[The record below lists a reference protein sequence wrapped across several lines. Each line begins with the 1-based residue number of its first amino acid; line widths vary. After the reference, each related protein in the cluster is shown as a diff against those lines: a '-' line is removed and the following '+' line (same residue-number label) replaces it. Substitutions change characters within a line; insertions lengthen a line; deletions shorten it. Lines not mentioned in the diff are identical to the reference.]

1 MGNTG
6 GFTDFLAPTAYGSMT
21 LYDVAVWALQ
31 RMVLTGHQAAYWVL
45 LYLWLNSV
53 VETVASFALA
63 SRESKFAVTQLTALF
78 SISLWDKG
86 YFDRDHWDELLRLT
100 KHRGDRP
107 NWHRFRDLD
116 ISLNSWFHILEAAD
130 ILLKRHGQPK
140 LVFTPYK

>member
-1 MGNTG
+1 
-6 GFTDFLAPTAYGSMT
+6 MT

-31 RMVLTGHQAAYWVL
+31 RMMLIGHQAAYWVL

-86 YFDRDHWDELLRLT
+86 YFDRDHWDEILRLT

-107 NWHRFRDLD
+107 NCGHMRELFLEHVKSN
-116 ISLNSWFHILEAAD
+116 SLFHILEAYD
-130 ILLKRHGQPK
+130 ILQRRHGQPK
-140 LVFTPYK
+140 LVYFPYK